1 MEKLNDII
9 FYNIDKAIKTYRMY
23 AMKKIREN
31 GYKITTD
38 QWLIIKSIL
47 ENPQITQQEIAK
59 NVFKDNASV
68 TRIIELMVKSN
79 YLNRKVDS
87 SDRRKSILSVTKE
100 GKDIIEKVQ
109 DIILDNRKEALEG
122 INKEDLDAMNLLLQ
136 KLIKNCS

>member
-23 AMKKIREN
+23 AMKKIREQ

-47 ENPQITQQEIAK
+47 ENPKITQQELAK

-79 YLNRKVDS
+79 YLNRKIDIN
-87 SDRRKSILSVTKE
+87 DRRKSILSVTKE

-109 DIILDNRKEALEG
+109 SIILENRKEALKDVS
-122 INKEDLDAMNLLLQ
+122 KEDLDTMDIILQ
-136 KLIKNCS
+136 KIIKNCS

>member
-9 FYNIDKAIKTYRMY
+9 FYNIDKAIKTYRMF
-23 AMKKIREN
+23 AMKKIRES

-47 ENPQITQQEIAK
+47 ENPKITQQELAK

-79 YLNRKVDS
+79 YLNRKVDAN
-87 SDRRKSILSVTKE
+87 DRRKSILSVTNE

-109 DIILDNRKEALEG
+109 SIILENRKEALEG
-122 INKEDLDAMNLLLQ
+122 ISKDELNTMDIVLQ
-136 KLIKNCS
+136 KIIKNCS

>member
-136 KLIKNCS
+136 KIIKNCS